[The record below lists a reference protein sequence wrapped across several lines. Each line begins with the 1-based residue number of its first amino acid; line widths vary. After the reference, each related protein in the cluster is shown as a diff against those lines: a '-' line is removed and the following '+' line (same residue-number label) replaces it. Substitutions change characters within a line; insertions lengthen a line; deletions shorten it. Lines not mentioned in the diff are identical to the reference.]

1 MKQKATTM
9 STPSPTTATVGDAL
23 PPLALPPITR
33 TTLALFAG
41 ASGDHNQI
49 HIDLD
54 YARKAGMPDVFAHGM
69 LSMAYLGR
77 LLTQWVDQRQ
87 LRSFGVR
94 FTGITHLGHQI
105 TCTGRVVEKFE
116 VDGEQRVKLEI
127 ETRNQYGETR
137 IVGDAVV
144 AL

>member
-1 MKQKATTM
+1 MTNTHLKDVQ
-9 STPSPTTATVGDAL
+9 VGDAL
-23 PPLALPPITR
+23 PPLTLPAINR

-49 HIDLD
+49 HIDTD

-87 LRSFGVR
+87 IRNFGVR
-94 FTGITHLGHQI
+94 FTGITHLGHI
-105 TCTGRVVEKFE
+105 VTCTGKVTETFAH
-116 VDGEQRVKLEI
+116 DGERRARLEI
-127 ETRNQYGETR
+127 QTTNQYGDTR
-137 IVGDAVV
+137 ILGDAVV

>member
-1 MKQKATTM
+1 MNATCLE
-9 STPSPTTATVGDAL
+9 AIKVGESL
-23 PPLALPPITR
+23 PPLALPAINR

-41 ASGDHNQI
+41 ASGDHNAI
-49 HIDLD
+49 HIDTD

-87 LRSFGVR
+87 LREFGVR
-94 FTGITHLGHQI
+94 FLGITHLGHQI
-105 TCTGRVVEKFE
+105 TCTGVVVERFE
-116 VDGEQRVKLEI
+116 AQGEQRIKVEVR
-127 ETRNQYGETR
+127 TTNQYGETK
-137 IVGDAVV
+137 IVGDAVI

>member
-1 MKQKATTM
+1 M
-9 STPSPTTATVGDAL
+9 STLSFDSLNVGDVL
-23 PPLALPPITR
+23 PPLALAPINR

-41 ASGDHNQI
+41 ASGDHNVV

-54 YARKAGMPDVFAHGM
+54 AVRRAGMPDVFAHGM

-87 LRSFGVR
+87 LRQFGVR
-94 FTGITHLGHQI
+94 FVGITQLGHQI
-105 TCTGRVVEKFE
+105 TCSGRVVEKFE
-116 VDGEQRVKLEI
+116 ADGEQRVKLEI
-127 ETRNQYGETR
+127 STANQFGEAR
-137 IVGDAVV
+137 IMGDAVV

>member
-1 MKQKATTM
+1 VNQLKLEAVN
-9 STPSPTTATVGDAL
+9 VGDILPAL
-23 PPLALPPITR
+23 EIPAISR

-49 HIDLD
+49 HIDTD
-54 YARKAGMPDVFAHGM
+54 YARKAGMVDVFAHGM

-87 LRSFGVR
+87 LRDFGVR
-94 FTGITHLGHQI
+94 FTGITHLGHRI

-116 VDGEQRVKLEI
+116 ADGEQRAKVEI
-127 ETRNQYGETR
+127 QTTNQYGETR
-137 IVGDAVV
+137 IVGDAVI
-144 AL
+144 AF

>member
-1 MKQKATTM
+1 M
-9 STPSPTTATVGDAL
+9 SQLKFEAVKVGDTL
-23 PPLALPPITR
+23 PPLELAPITR

-49 HIDLD
+49 HIDTD
-54 YARKAGMPDVFAHGM
+54 YARKAGAVDVFAHGM

-87 LRSFGVR
+87 LREFDVR
-94 FTGITHLGHQI
+94 FTGITHLGHRI

-116 VDGEQRVKLEI
+116 ADGEQRAKVEI
-127 ETRNQYGETR
+127 QTTNQYGETR
-137 IVGDAVV
+137 IVGDAVI
-144 AL
+144 AF